1 MASDRG
7 SSPKARA
14 VIVYNSNYGVAKTCC
29 ITPNSNGRR
38 ARGRRSIRVT
48 PEINMS
54 YYAKH
59 VFFCC
64 NQREAGEECCND
76 RGSQKMRDYAKDRV
90 KQLNLSGPG
99 KVRVNQ
105 SGCLDRCKE
114 GPVMVIYPDAVWYT
128 YVDRDDI
135 DEIIS
140 EHLVHGR
147 IVARLRI

>member
-1 MASDRG
+1 LARG
-7 SSPKARA
+7 G
-14 VIVYNSNYGVAKTCC
+14 IVYNFSCGITHGSR

-38 ARGRRSIRVT
+38 EQGRRSIREA
-48 PEINMS
+48 PEFAMT
-54 YYAKH
+54 YYTRH

-64 NQREAGEECCND
+64 NQRDNEEQCCND
-76 RGSQKMRDYAKDRV
+76 RGSQEMRDYAKDRV
-90 KQLNLSGPG
+90 KTLKLSGPG

-114 GPVMVIYPDAVWYT
+114 GPVMVIYPEAVWYT

-135 DEIIS
+135 DEIID

-147 IVARLRI
+147 IVSRLRI